1 MKCIVCETEG
11 AQQRFGKDSARFD
24 CRNCGSVLLCGTAEA
39 TIETKFNEK
48 PLRRSLMSHTLRK
61 MQEPDDTHLRVIT
74 DKEDD
79 LPTFWRN
86 ERLPTPQQQEDS
98 LILWI
103 GDNQE
108 TSSTAASIDRSA
120 LAAWIGLPISL
131 PNDSAEWAWLN
142 SKLKEEKLYEVADV

>member
-11 AQQRFGKDSARFD
+11 AQRRFGNDSARFD
-24 CRNCGSVLLCGTAEA
+24 CRRCGSFLLSGPAEA

-98 LILWI
+98 LVCRERSIVR
-103 GDNQE
+103 GDE
-108 TSSTAASIDRSA
+108 GRIMTRPSSRPEARRR
-120 LAAWIGLPISL
+120 L
-131 PNDSAEWAWLN
+131 
-142 SKLKEEKLYEVADV
+142 